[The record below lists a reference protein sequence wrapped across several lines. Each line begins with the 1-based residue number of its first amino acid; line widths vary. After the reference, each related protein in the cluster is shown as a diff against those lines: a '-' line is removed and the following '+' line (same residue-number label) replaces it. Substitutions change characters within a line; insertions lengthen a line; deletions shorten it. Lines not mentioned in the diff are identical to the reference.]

1 MKKFLKIVFLLTLI
15 IVSIALLFVGNGYK
29 MYKEAIEEISIEDKI
44 KEIKSKENY
53 TEISDLPQNY
63 INAVLSVEDH
73 RFYNHCGIDLIAI
86 GRATINDIKAM
97 DFVEGGSTIT
107 QQLAKNQY
115 FTQEKKI
122 TRKIAETFL
131 AFKIEK
137 EYEKDEI
144 LELYINTIYF
154 GNGYYGIKEAA
165 IGYFGKLPKDLTDG
179 ECIMLAGIPNAPSVY
194 ALTENLDLAKQRQ
207 KQVMAKMIRYKTL
220 TEEQAKEI
228 LNLD

>member
-15 IVSIALLFVGNGYK
+15 ITSIALIFVENGYK
-29 MYKEAIEEISIEDKI
+29 MYKDAIQEISIEDKI

-107 QQLAKNQY
+107 QQLAKNIY
-115 FTQEKKI
+115 FTQDKKFE
-122 TRKIAETFL
+122 RKIAE
-131 AFKIEK
+131 
-137 EYEKDEI
+137 
-144 LELYINTIYF
+144 
-154 GNGYYGIKEAA
+154 
-165 IGYFGKLPKDLTDG
+165 IGR
-179 ECIMLAGIPNAPSVY
+179 AHV
-194 ALTENLDLAKQRQ
+194 
-207 KQVMAKMIRYKTL
+207 
-220 TEEQAKEI
+220 
-228 LNLD
+228 

>member
-107 QQLAKNQY
+107 QQLAKKY
-115 FTQEKKI
+115 IFYTRQEI
-122 TRKIAETFL
+122 
-131 AFKIEK
+131 
-137 EYEKDEI
+137 
-144 LELYINTIYF
+144 
-154 GNGYYGIKEAA
+154 
-165 IGYFGKLPKDLTDG
+165 
-179 ECIMLAGIPNAPSVY
+179 
-194 ALTENLDLAKQRQ
+194 
-207 KQVMAKMIRYKTL
+207 
-220 TEEQAKEI
+220 
-228 LNLD
+228 

>member
-15 IVSIALLFVGNGYK
+15 IVSIALLFIGNGYK

-107 QQLAKNQY
+107 QQLAKNIY
-115 FTQEKKI
+115 FTQDKKFE
-122 TRKIAETFL
+122 RKIAEVFM
-131 AFKIEK
+131 AFKIENNP
-137 EYEKDEI
+137 E
-144 LELYINTIYF
+144 
-154 GNGYYGIKEAA
+154 
-165 IGYFGKLPKDLTDG
+165 
-179 ECIMLAGIPNAPSVY
+179 
-194 ALTENLDLAKQRQ
+194 LAKQRQ
-207 KQVMAKMIRYKTL
+207 KTSNKQNDRI
-220 TEEQAKEI
+220 
-228 LNLD
+228 